1 MKKLFIGLF
10 ILGLSTQVFA
20 KIKAKDIAGT
30 WEYTVQ
36 TDQGDLTGVLN
47 FTKEKKGALSG
58 EVVTDDG
65 TTIPMSKIEIKEG
78 DVLYF
83 EIQPEYD
90 VMQITVNI
98 EGDKFKGVVD
108 TGQGDMTLIGEKKK

>member
-20 KIKAKDIAGT
+20 KIKTKDIVGT

-65 TTIPMSKIEIKEG
+65 TTITMSKIEIKEG

-83 EIQPEYD
+83 EIQPDYE
-90 VMQITVNI
+90 VMQITLNI
-98 EGDKFKGVVD
+98 EGDTFKGMGG
-108 TGQGDMTLIGEKKK
+108 TGQGDMNIIGEKKK